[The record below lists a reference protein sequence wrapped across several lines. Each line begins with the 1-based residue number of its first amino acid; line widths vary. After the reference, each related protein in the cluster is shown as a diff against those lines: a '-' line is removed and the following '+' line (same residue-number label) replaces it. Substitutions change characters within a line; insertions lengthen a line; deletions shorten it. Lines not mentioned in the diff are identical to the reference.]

1 MSWCVSSEEKTT
13 SDLPAPLAG
22 MVGGG
27 VRDEDSEFSR
37 LDLRHP
43 ASSSSR
49 STIMVCSNS
58 QVCSR
63 PQPVANTPPL
73 RCLHWFAKPSLTPYP
88 SLSNTAPA
96 CSAHQ
101 NPIPQPCAPQQ
112 RPSSDL
118 THPHLN
124 PSPNGVARTLIQ
136 NFVSFI
142 GGRRRRPFAGRSTR
156 SSASCSSPS
165 TPPTRSPTRRRAAG
179 EGRHGSC

>member
-1 MSWCVSSEEKTT
+1 MTKTASSRPKTPGKFIVSVDNYGVQQLSGVQPPAT
-13 SDLPAPLAG
+13 SCKHPPLA
-22 MVGGG
+22 
-27 VRDEDSEFSR
+27 
-37 LDLRHP
+37 LL
-43 ASSSSR
+43 AS
-49 STIMVCSNS
+49 VCE
-58 QVCSR
+58 
-63 PQPVANTPPL
+63 A
-73 RCLHWFAKPSLTPYP
+73 PSP